1 MKNEFVT
8 IKIWKKTLSKLR
20 LIAAVEEKSMSS
32 VLESMVMERTP
43 EGFGAEPVESPVR
56 PANIAAGTLKQEASE

>member
-20 LIAAVEEKSMSS
+20 LIAAVEEKSMASI
-32 VLESMVMERTP
+32 LESMVTEKTP
-43 EGFGAEPVESPVR
+43 KGLRVEPVEMPCSNEDR
-56 PANIAAGTLKQEASE
+56 

>member
-20 LIAAVEEKSMSS
+20 LIAAVEEKSMAS
-32 VLESMVMERTP
+32 VLENMVASKTP
-43 EGFGAEPVESPVR
+43 QGLGKEPVEMPCR
-56 PANIAAGTLKQEASE
+56 NEDQ